1 LNASKGNGLSVFRDT
16 GFVNDSGGGPL
27 FYGFDWCF
35 LGVIW
40 SLSAF
45 GGCKF
50 VMS

>member
-1 LNASKGNGLSVFRDT
+1 VGGVSLFYGT